1 MGTDTTIAQ
10 AQEEKVILFDG
21 VCNLCNASVNFVID
35 RDPDMQFRF
44 ASLQSDFGQEKL
56 KALGKRTDEYSSI
69 VLMDGDRV
77 YERSTAAL
85 RVARRLKGAWP
96 LLYAFIVIPPSI
108 RNFVYDFI
116 AKNRYRWFGQED
128 ACRLPSPELK
138 ARFLDA

>member
-96 LLYAFIVIPPSI
+96 LLYAFIVIPPFI